1 MDALQ
6 TMLTRRSVAK
16 LRPEPVPRALIE
28 QILESAVWAP
38 NHKRTEPW
46 RFFVFSGDSRT
57 RLAEAF
63 IENYRRDHPFATPEE
78 MAGPGQKSANRVL
91 QAPVTIVVTAEAG
104 RNEVESIENYAAS
117 VCATEHIL
125 LAAHALELGAYWR
138 TGDSAYTAPHNA
150 IKELLELPDS
160 VRLVAFI
167 PLGYPEPSDKERQ
180 RVPFTEKTTWFD

>member
-6 TMLTRRSVAK
+6 TMLTRRSIAK
-16 LRPEPVPRALIE
+16 LRPEPVPRELIE
-28 QILESAVWAP
+28 QILESAIWAP

-46 RFFVFSGDSRT
+46 RFFVFTGDSRT

-63 IENYRRDHPFATPEE
+63 IENYRRDHPTATPEE
-78 MAGPGQKSANRVL
+78 MEGPGRKSATRVL
-91 QAPVTIVVTAEAG
+91 QAPVTIVVTSDEG
-104 RNEVESIENYAAS
+104 RSEVETIENYAAA

-150 IKELLELPDS
+150 IKELIGVPEAT
-160 VRLVAFI
+160 RLVAFI
-167 PLGYPEPSDKERQ
+167 PLGYPETTERESK
-180 RVPFTEKTTWFD
+180 RVPFDQKTTWFE